1 MDNLRILLSIIGVI
15 IALISLIYAKK
26 SFSKDYGVDRENE
39 LIEKLRFDFFVT
51 RNTSLECSQ
60 LIKELIEEYNLGE
73 SLFID
78 SFTYNDYLRNL
89 IHSQEK
95 NLKEDTIENALN
107 QEATIPFH
115 VVESMIK
122 SINKQKNE
130 LSQIYTHLEIV
141 KHNLKSDKRK
151 R

>member
-1 MDNLRILLSIIGVI
+1 MDNLGILLSIIGVI

-26 SFSKDYGVDRENE
+26 NFSKDYGGDRENE
-39 LIEKLRFDFFVT
+39 LIEKLRFDFIVT

-60 LIKELIEEYNLGE
+60 LIQELIEEYNLGE

-78 SFTYNDYLRNL
+78 SFTYNDYLKNL

-95 NLKEDTIENALN
+95 HLKEDTIENALN
-107 QEATIPFH
+107 QEATLPFH

>member
-95 NLKEDTIENALN
+95 HLKEDTIENALN
-107 QEATIPFH
+107 QEATPPFH

>member
-95 NLKEDTIENALN
+95 HLKEDTIENALN